1 MNTIQANEGGYLT
14 QIAYDIPIEERI
26 FVKKLTGVK
35 ATYEYYREAT
45 SEEIQEWQDYKKK
58 QDEGIGI
65 FVEQL

>member
-45 SEEIQEWQDYKKK
+45 TEEIQEWEDYKKT
-58 QDEGIGI
+58 QEEELGMDE
-65 FVEQL
+65 

>member
-45 SEEIQEWQDYKKK
+45 TEEITEWEEYKRKQE
-58 QDEGIGI
+58 EELGG
-65 FVEQL
+65 VA